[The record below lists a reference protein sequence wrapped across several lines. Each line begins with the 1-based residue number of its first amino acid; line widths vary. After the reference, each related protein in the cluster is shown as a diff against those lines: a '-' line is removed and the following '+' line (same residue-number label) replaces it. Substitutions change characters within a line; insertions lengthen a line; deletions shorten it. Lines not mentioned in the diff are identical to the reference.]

1 MVRDELQAL
10 RRENQLLRKE
20 VASLRRGLERMGGG
34 LKGILGR
41 RGLRLH
47 RLAPADR
54 LLVSPGL
61 SDEWKDRLYDLLHR
75 YPFRLLLRD
84 IIKAKDGFRAEEM
97 TSYSPLYAVR
107 GYLSS
112 LEGLGLVARDP
123 NGRYRLTRTRVTS
136 FGETLE
142 WFVAEVLR
150 REFFAETIHS
160 ASFRTPPP
168 GGDFDVIAAMEGILI
183 YVEVK
188 SSPPRGIEAE
198 EVAGFLRRR
207 EILLPHVAMFL
218 VDTHLR
224 MWDKMVPIMEELLG
238 GAPRDSGQAHRV
250 VQRLEREIFHVGHR
264 LYVLNSSRGI
274 RSNLRCCLSDFLR
287 RGNPWTMIPGP
298 SSGEQMGPLDGSRP
312 F

>member
-1 MVRDELQAL
+1 MAAGGEPVRDELQAL
-10 RRENQLLRKE
+10 RKENRLLRKE
-20 VASLRRGLERMGGG
+20 VASLRRGFERMGAG
-34 LKGILGR
+34 LTGILGR

-47 RLAPADR
+47 RLVAAER
-54 LLVSPGL
+54 LLVDPGL
-61 SDEWKDRLYDLLHR
+61 SAEEVDRLYALLHR
-75 YPFRLLLRD
+75 YSFRLLLRD
-84 IIKAKDGFRAEEM
+84 IIKARDGFRAEEM
-97 TSYSPLYAVR
+97 TSYTPLSAVL

-123 NGRYRLTRTRVTS
+123 GGRYRLTRTTVTS

-142 WFVAEVLR
+142 WFVAEVLK
-150 REFFAETIHS
+150 REFFAEAIHS
-160 ASFRTPPP
+160 ASFRTAPP
-168 GGDFDVIAAMEGILI
+168 GGDFDVIAAMEGILV

-198 EVAGFLRRR
+198 EIAGFLQRR

-238 GAPRDSGQAHRV
+238 GAPRDSGEAHRV
-250 VQRLEREIFHVGHR
+250 VHRLEREIFHVGHR

-274 RSNLRCCLSDFLR
+274 RSNLRCCFLDFLR
-287 RGNPWTMIPGP
+287 KGSPWTMIPGP
-298 SSGEQMGPLDGSRP
+298 SLG
-312 F
+312 

>member
-1 MVRDELQAL
+1 MRDELQAL
-10 RRENQLLRKE
+10 RKENRLLRKE

-34 LKGILGR
+34 LRGMLAR

-47 RLAPADR
+47 RLVAAERILVNPA
-54 LLVSPGL
+54 LGPEAV
-61 SDEWKDRLYDLLHR
+61 DRLYALLHR
-75 YPFRLLLRD
+75 YSFRLLIRD
-84 IIKAKDGFRAEEM
+84 IIKAREGFRAEEM
-97 TSYSPLYAVR
+97 TSYSPLHAVR
-107 GYLSS
+107 GYLTS
-112 LEGLGLVARDP
+112 LEGLGLVVREP
-123 NGRYRLTRTRVTS
+123 GGRYRLTRTTVTS

-142 WFVAEVLR
+142 WFVAEILK

-168 GGDFDVIAAMEGILI
+168 GGDFDVVAAMEGILV

-198 EVAGFLRRR
+198 EVAGFLQRR
-207 EILLPHVAMFL
+207 EILLPHMAVFL

-238 GAPRDSGQAHRV
+238 GAPRGSGEAHRV

-274 RSNLRCCLSDFLR
+274 QSNLRCCFFDFLR
-287 RGNPWTMIPGP
+287 RGNPWTMIPGAWF
-298 SSGEQMGPLDGSRP
+298 GRQTGLLDGSRP
-312 F
+312 L